1 MMQKKEKRPFK
12 DNRKYIS
19 ERSKFL
25 YNYNNYI
32 KSSTFT
38 NNILGKENVKR
49 LVSWYVRN
57 F

>member
-1 MMQKKEKRPFK
+1 MQKKEKRPFK